1 MGRKKQAL
9 AYRKTI
15 SIRIQ
20 EQHKDVLDKNKW
32 IKKEIDNMV
41 RTFLDSFIQKN
52 NTS

>member
-20 EQHKDVLDKNKW
+20 EQHKSIIDKNKW
-32 IKKEIDNMV
+32 IKKEIDNII
-41 RTFLDSFIQKN
+41 RTYLDTFIQKK
-52 NTS
+52 